1 MTVPSFTHIADHPH
15 IRAVAHEIATNAA
28 VANIGPDWNEA
39 TAMMQR
45 DAERS
50 HRAAAM
56 IMHEFQ
62 ATRRP
67 FGLYLRSFE
76 AESYHYFSPD
86 VVPGRDGGTVTTT
99 YSGASSVEKKIA
111 AALNGRLAML
121 AVANP
126 SQLMTSRAEIPRLQL
141 PDEGWQQAVQNLVA
155 HAHLIVMDCDTLAPG
170 VIWELETI
178 AGLGRA
184 DSTIVILPGPGAES
198 HGMQGVVE
206 VLGGVVQRR
215 AAATKEDRRLAG
227 YQRVA
232 HETEVDFDRIEES
245 PIFADL
251 LADASAKSA
260 EAPVFDAKTYGR
272 MLNNEGVEL
281 MNNRQFAE
289 AFNLHTQA
297 LLVRRH
303 LDDREGMMVSL
314 RNLGIVCTDAGSFD
328 GALPYFAEGFTLACE
343 LERVKDAGELAAYK
357 GFAHQQLGQRDDAL
371 KWLRA
376 GYALQ
381 AASGATAEMESTL
394 IHLAE
399 LHEQAGEGDEML
411 DCYRL
416 MRQNFR
422 ASGDKAG
429 EMRANLRMAKTYW
442 MAERSDDAL
451 TLFRETLRLA
461 REVDHAEM
469 QEVCVAAIA
478 KLGGGE
484 KA

>member
-15 IRAVAHEIATNAA
+15 IRAVAHELATNPA
-28 VANIGPDWNEA
+28 VAAIGPDWNEV
-39 TAMMQR
+39 TAIMQR

-62 ATRRP
+62 ATKRP

-99 YSGASSVEKKIA
+99 YAGASSVEKKLA
-111 AALNGRLAML
+111 AALNGRLSML

-141 PDEGWQQAVQNLVA
+141 PDEGWQQVVQNLVA

-170 VIWELETI
+170 VIWELDTI

-184 DSTIVILPGPGAES
+184 NSTIVILPAPGVEKQ
-198 HGMQGVVE
+198 GMQTVVE
-206 VLGGVVQRR
+206 ALGAVVQRR
-215 AAATKEDRRLAG
+215 ATVMKEDQRLTG
-227 YQRVA
+227 HRRVA
-232 HETEVDFDRIEES
+232 YETEVDFDRIDAS
-245 PIFADL
+245 PLFADL
-251 LADASAKSA
+251 LVDASAKSA
-260 EAPVFDAKTYGR
+260 EAPAFDAKTYGR
-272 MLNNEGVEL
+272 MLNNDGVEL
-281 MNNRQFAE
+281 MNNRQFAD

-328 GALPYFAEGFTLACE
+328 GALPYFAEALTLARE

-357 GFAHQQLGQRDDAL
+357 GFAHKQLGQRDEAI

-376 GYALQ
+376 GYVLQ
-381 AASGATAEMESTL
+381 DAAGEMSEMESTL
-394 IHLAE
+394 IHLAD
-399 LHEQAGEGDEML
+399 LHEEAGEGDAML
-411 DCYRL
+411 DCYRV
-416 MRQNFR
+416 MRQSFR
-422 ASGDKAG
+422 VSGDKAG

-461 REVDHAEM
+461 REVDDTEM
-469 QEVCVAAIA
+469 QEVCIAAIA

-484 KA
+484 KS